1 MTEGCTEKIFVLPRY
16 FIVIHLLAP
25 QWSERHEM
33 LIADYSCLHLPYSK
47 MPSAS
52 NKAGLQWGITQIRI
66 PSHEGRVGADKSP
79 VLYLLSTLSVRM
91 KTLRYLQ
98 HSLEGA
104 APLISSMH
112 PRDSAQDGGRTYVT
126 SLLSIDI
133 IIEEIELAMLLN
145 TSLREKKIY
154 IYIRDCSVLW
164 SLDKCSS
171 RCKRQLDMNI
181 EEDCI
186 VYYSS
191 KIHKFVMKAH
201 LL

>member
-1 MTEGCTEKIFVLPRY
+1 M
-16 FIVIHLLAP
+16 
-25 QWSERHEM
+25 
-33 LIADYSCLHLPYSK
+33 
-47 MPSAS
+47 
-52 NKAGLQWGITQIRI
+52 
-66 PSHEGRVGADKSP
+66 GADKSP

-104 APLISSMH
+104 APLISCMH
-112 PRDSAQDGGRTYVT
+112 PRDSAGVGGRTYVT

-145 TSLREKKIY
+145 TSLKEKRHIY
-154 IYIRDCSVLW
+154 IYIRDCLVLW
-164 SLDKCSS
+164 TLDKCSS
-171 RCKRQLDMNI
+171 RCKRQLDVNL

-186 VYYSS
+186 FYYSS

-201 LL
+201 LLCLFYFCAFATKSSKMRRVVSPCVSVLDPAVTVGVALK